1 MQGSALGGRAR
12 KVFPPDFGEE
22 KVFEGLASL
31 SRFCA
36 RVLCPKA
43 ADPQNGPDNEY
54 SGRQEQENSNQWK
67 TERRRLCSIKKNSC
81 EGVLAVFG

>member
-12 KVFPPDFGEE
+12 KVFPPGFGEE
-22 KVFEGLASL
+22 KVLEGLASL

-43 ADPQNGPDNEY
+43 ADSQNGPDNED
-54 SGRQEQENSNQWK
+54 SGRQEQGNLKSVEGE
-67 TERRRLCSIKKNSC
+67 TEK
-81 EGVLAVFG
+81 AVFNKKELL

>member
-1 MQGSALGGRAR
+1 MTGIYLYRFCKTQGSARGGRAR
-12 KVFPPDFGEE
+12 KVFPPGSGEE

-54 SGRQEQENSNQWK
+54 FGAGRDRGIIRTAEDRTDK
-67 TERRRLCSIKKNSC
+67 A
-81 EGVLAVFG
+81 VLK